1 MLLPPLLLLEAL
13 DGAEDDDCLGA
24 DDLLTDSVLGADDLE
39 ADCLDSDLGAET
51 DDDDLLWLDWAD
63 ELLCTGADDLASLLL
78 LCVGVDDL
86 VSVLLLCAGPDDLV
100 SVLLVCT
107 GDDDLAPVP
116 LLSDEPED
124 LFTELL

>member
-86 VSVLLLCAGPDDLV
+86 VSVLL
-100 SVLLVCT
+100 VCT